1 MAHPVAETAA
11 GPVEGRTHG
20 ETMVFRGIHY
30 GGDTGGGGRLRHAG
44 PPPAPPAVATRI
56 GPRAPQAIPEG
67 RGPSFYSF
75 LADPSPMSEDCLHL
89 NVFAPLDRSSP
100 KPVMVWLHGGAWIS
114 GSGNRPCVHGS
125 TLAEKGDVVVV
136 TLNHRLNAFG
146 FTWDGTDATDPNVGM
161 TDIVK
166 ALEWVRDNIAA
177 FGGDPGCVTIFGQS
191 GGGAKVSVLLAM
203 PSARGLFH
211 RAIVQSASLHL
222 DMASPERAIRCAE
235 LMYDE
240 LKLTAGNRDGLADVP
255 AEAIL
260 KARLRAVERN
270 GGIDDFRPVL
280 DGTILPFDPFSP
292 EGLANHADIP
302 LMIGWTKNE
311 MSFFLGVEGEAIY
324 DMDEARARGIVAGFF
339 NMSEAETAPLYDGF
353 RDMLGDVRPAQVAE
367 AILSDSRYGRNCR
380 ISTDR
385 KADHGGA
392 PVYHYRFDWQ
402 CAPWGGVMGAPHTV
416 CIPLAFGTTDTAREL
431 LGRDAEADA
440 LSDKV
445 LRAWANF
452 ARTGDPNHAGLPDW
466 PAYDTDRRPTMLFD
480 AECRVAEDP
489 ARETQALIGSWPKFQ
504 VGMILKGVKRAV

>member
-1 MAHPVAETAA
+1 MNHPVIEVSGQA
-11 GPVEGRTHG
+11 VEGRHQG

-30 GGDTGGGGRLRHAG
+30 GGDTGGQGRLRHASA
-44 PPPAPPAVATRI
+44 PPAPPRVATEK
-56 GPRAPQAIPEG
+56 GPRAPQVVPEG
-67 RGPSFYSF
+67 KGPGFYSF
-75 LADPSPMSEDCLHL
+75 LADPTPMSEHCLHL
-89 NVFAPLDRSSP
+89 NVFAPRDLSKP

-125 TLAEKGDVVVV
+125 VLADKGDVVVV
-136 TLNHRLNAFG
+136 TLNHRLNGFG

-203 PSARGLFH
+203 PSAKGLFH
-211 RAIVQSASLHL
+211 RAIVQSASLHI
-222 DMASPERAIRCAE
+222 DMATPERAIRCTE
-235 LMYDE
+235 LLYDE
-240 LKLTAGNRDGLADVP
+240 LGLKIGSRDGLADVP
-255 AEAIL
+255 ADAVL

-270 GGIDDFRPVL
+270 GGIDDFRPVV
-280 DGTILPFDPFSP
+280 DGTVLPANPFSP
-292 EGLANHADIP
+292 EGLANHTDIP

-311 MSFFLGVEGEAIY
+311 MSFFLGVEGETIY
-324 DMDEARARGIVAGFF
+324 AMDEARARGIVAGFF
-339 NMSEAETAPLYDGF
+339 NMTEAETAPLYDGF
-353 RDMLGDVRPAQVAE
+353 RAMLGDPRPAEVAE

-380 ISTDR
+380 ISTDL
-385 KADHGGA
+385 KAGHGGA
-392 PVYHYRFDWQ
+392 AVYHYRFDWQ

-445 LRAWANF
+445 LRAWAAF
-452 ARTGDPNHAGLPDW
+452 AHNGNPNHSGLPDW
-466 PAYDTDRRPTMLFD
+466 PEYDTDRRPTMLFD
-480 AECRVAEDP
+480 AECRVADDP
-489 ARETQALIGSWPKFQ
+489 AKATQALIDPWPKFQ
-504 VGMILKGVKRAV
+504 VGMILHGVKRAV